1 MLPTL
6 RTERLVLR
14 RWRAADAATAFEIY
28 SQWDVARFLGSTPRL
43 GMERLGITERYDD
56 VPCELFRIVTRD

>member
-1 MLPTL
+1 MVPELETPRLLL
-6 RTERLVLR
+6 RP
-14 RWRAADAATAFEIY
+14 WRESDADAALEIY